1 MTLSAAVL
9 AALGVAA
16 SFLPQEILSLD
27 ALPPEP
33 FTVVLVQICGA
44 LYVGF
49 AALNWTAK
57 GTLLGGVYG
66 RPIVLANF
74 AHFMIGG
81 IAFAKAVLAGSPST
95 VILALTAVYT
105 VFAIWFAYLLFG
117 PGPAKG

>member
-1 MTLSAAVL
+1 MTLSAVVL

-16 SFLPQEILSLD
+16 SFLPQEILQLD
-27 ALPPEP
+27 AGAATR

-44 LYVGF
+44 LYLGF

-81 IAFAKAVLAGSPST
+81 IALAKAALAGSPGT
-95 VILALTAVYT
+95 MILALAAVYS
-105 VFAIWFAYLLFG
+105 VFAVWFAYVLFG
-117 PGPAKG
+117 PGPRKA

>member
-9 AALGVAA
+9 AALDVAA
-16 SFLPQEILSLD
+16 SFLPQEILQFD
-27 ALPPEP
+27 TGTPTR

-44 LYVGF
+44 LYIAF

-74 AHFMIGG
+74 AHFTIGG
-81 IAFAKAVLAGSPST
+81 IALAKVVLAGSPGT
-95 VILALTAVYT
+95 VIPAITAVYSA
-105 VFAIWFAYLLFG
+105 FAIWFAYVLFG